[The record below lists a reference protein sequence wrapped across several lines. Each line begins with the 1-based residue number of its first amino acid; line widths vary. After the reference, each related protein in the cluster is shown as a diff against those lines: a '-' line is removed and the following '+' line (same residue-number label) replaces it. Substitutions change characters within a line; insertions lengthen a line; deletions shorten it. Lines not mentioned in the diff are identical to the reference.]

1 MTGALNYRLRGCMW
15 IQECSTSTGIDIPNV
30 CLTLITPGQTGA
42 WHWSLL
48 VLFQAS
54 RMSGHVLPD
63 SWLLY
68 FDRGLLGGWDKALS
82 AFRYLSHCSVHGYI
96 TVYGSLME
104 LLVKNLQVACMFSV
118 FSYFSQILTPSWT
131 YVAAAFASVGST
143 NPGVLCVCNPGV
155 LCVCMALC
163 LYAVNN
169 TTIIACS
176 HYITVASFDIAFNQH
191 THLYAML
198 DTCVHW

>member
-1 MTGALNYRLRGCMW
+1 MFYLIRDCYILIGASLADGIRRLAH
-15 IQECSTSTGIDIPNV
+15 SATSRIAAFMVT
-30 CLTLITPGQTGA
+30 
-42 WHWSLL
+42 SL
-48 VLFQAS
+48 FK
-54 RMSGHVLPD
+54 D
-63 SWLLY
+63 
-68 FDRGLLGGWDKALS
+68 
-82 AFRYLSHCSVHGYI
+82 
-96 TVYGSLME
+96 GSLME

-143 NPGVLCVCNPGV
+143 NPGVLCVCSPGV

-198 DTCVHW
+198 DTCVH